1 MKGRALRIS
10 PTEDLQLRRLLKQIH
25 VRNASLR
32 LPLRNRRLS
41 RAATLTTSPARNP
54 GHGPNLFGLPGFR
67 GQDHHR
73 DLERSA
79 RPRVRSCASRNFL
92 RGAATHGCKEYHCKQ
107 TVRTIVDKPVPIALR
122 TLWRNHTGSSAS
134 AECSQFAARRMRL
147 QKFLRSKHDKISPAT
162 DVRAR
167 FPATAALP
175 YLSPRMLIREFRN
188 SGRHGFARRDDTALS
203 GKHRREFDAR
213 SCYQRDRHSEEIS
226 VDRRF
231 FHPAVDARCAIATD
245 CSCAARFHVQCNLSP
260 GAIQTNRNRPDQL
273 FR

>member
-1 MKGRALRIS
+1 MKDRALRIS
-10 PTEDLQLRRLLKQIH
+10 PTEDRRLRRLLRQTH
-25 VRNASLR
+25 ARNVACRS
-32 LPLRNRRLS
+32 PLRNRRLS
-41 RAATLTTSPARNP
+41 RAAALTTSPARNL
-54 GHGPNLFGLPGFR
+54 GHGPNPFGSPGFQE
-67 GQDHHR
+67 QDYRR
-73 DLERSA
+73 DFERSA

-175 YLSPRMLIREFRN
+175 YLSPRMLIREF
-188 SGRHGFARRDDTALS
+188 
-203 GKHRREFDAR
+203 
-213 SCYQRDRHSEEIS
+213 
-226 VDRRF
+226 
-231 FHPAVDARCAIATD
+231 
-245 CSCAARFHVQCNLSP
+245 
-260 GAIQTNRNRPDQL
+260 
-273 FR
+273 